1 MVDAVHLC
9 RMKGEVGMPL
19 SPIDIHNKEFSRSFR
34 GYNED
39 EVDDFLERIIQDY
52 EGVIRQNKQYEE
64 ELERLN
70 ERLTHYSNLEE
81 SLSKSI
87 VVAQETAEE
96 VKGNARKES
105 QLIIR
110 ESEKNADR
118 IVSEAL
124 NKARKISIEMEE
136 MQKQAAVFRA
146 RFRSLVHSQLEMME
160 SGDWEAFDKELARR
174 EASIAESGL

>member
-1 MVDAVHLC
+1 
-9 RMKGEVGMPL
+9 MPL
-19 SPIDIHNKEFSRSFR
+19 SPIDIHNKEFGRAWR

-52 EGVIRQNKQYEE
+52 EGLIRANKQLQEE
-64 ELERLN
+64 INRVLEKLA
-70 ERLTHYSNLEE
+70 HYDSLED

-87 VVAQETAEE
+87 LLAQETAEE
-96 VKGNARKES
+96 VKNNARKEA

-124 NKARKISIEMEE
+124 NKARKMALEMEE

-146 RFRSLVHSQLEMME
+146 RFRSLVQSQLEMME
-160 SGDWEAFDKELARR
+160 SGDWATFDRELSRQEAA
-174 EASIAESGL
+174 AAESGL

>member
-1 MVDAVHLC
+1 
-9 RMKGEVGMPL
+9 MPL
-19 SPIDIHNKEFSRSFR
+19 SPIDIHNKEFGRAWR

-52 EGVIRQNKQYEE
+52 EGLIRANKQIQEE
-64 ELERLN
+64 MNLLREKLAHYDSLED
-70 ERLTHYSNLEE
+70 

-87 VVAQETAEE
+87 LLAQETAEE
-96 VKGNARKES
+96 VKSNARKEA

-124 NKARKISIEMEE
+124 NKARRVALEMEE

-146 RFRSLVHSQLEMME
+146 RFRSLVQSQLEMME
-160 SGDWEAFDKELARR
+160 SGDWATFERELARQ
-174 EASIAESGL
+174 EAAATESGL